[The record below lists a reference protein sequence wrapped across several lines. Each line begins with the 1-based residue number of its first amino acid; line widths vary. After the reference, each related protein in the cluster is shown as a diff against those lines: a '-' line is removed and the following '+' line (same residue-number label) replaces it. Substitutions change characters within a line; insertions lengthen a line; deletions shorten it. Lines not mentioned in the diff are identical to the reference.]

1 MHVVQKDLN
10 YNPEKMKSIFDN
22 STRAGLIGRINTLN
36 ETSTAKWGKMNIY
49 QMLKHCTVY
58 EEMMLGKVRYKR
70 AFLGRLFGK
79 MALKEFTQDESPIKQ
94 NVPTLSEL
102 KVKVNHGDVAAEK
115 KKWIALLEEYP
126 DTPCT
131 DIVHSF
137 FGELT
142 KAQIG
147 ILVYK
152 HTDHHLRQFN
162 S

>member
-1 MHVVQKDLN
+1 
-10 YNPEKMKSIFDN
+10 MKSIFDHT
-22 STRAGLIGRINTLN
+22 TRASLIGRINTLN
-36 ETSTAKWGKMNIY
+36 ENSIAQWGKMNIY

-58 EEMMLGKVRYKR
+58 EEMMLGKNRYNR

-79 MALKEFTQDESPIKQ
+79 MALKEFTQDESPIKK

-102 KVKVNHGDVAAEK
+102 KVKLKHGDVAAERM
-115 KKWIALLEEYP
+115 KWIALLEEYP
-126 DTPCT
+126 NAPCT

-137 FGELT
+137 FGKLT
-142 KAQIG
+142 RDQIG

>member
-1 MHVVQKDLN
+1 
-10 YNPEKMKSIFDN
+10 MKSIFDN
-22 STRAGLIGRINTLN
+22 STRASLIERINTLN
-36 ETSTAKWGKMNIY
+36 ESSTAKWGKMNIY

-58 EEMMLGKVRYKR
+58 EEMMLGRNRYKR

-79 MALKEFTQDESPIKQ
+79 IALKEFTQDESPIKK

-102 KVKVNHGDVAAEK
+102 KVKVTHGEVANER
-115 KKWIALLEEYP
+115 KKWISLLEEYP
-126 DTPCT
+126 DAPCT

-137 FGELT
+137 FGKLT
-142 KAQIG
+142 REQIG
-147 ILVYK
+147 TLVYK